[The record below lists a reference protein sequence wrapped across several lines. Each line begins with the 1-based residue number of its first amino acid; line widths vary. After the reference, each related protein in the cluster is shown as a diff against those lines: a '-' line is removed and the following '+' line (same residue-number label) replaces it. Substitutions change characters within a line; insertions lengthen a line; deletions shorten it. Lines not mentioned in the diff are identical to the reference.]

1 MRASFM
7 NGPCIPGPD
16 TMGGEEEWT
25 TEDWVRKLKQQAD
38 DSRPYRQRLYGR
50 VGLVRARRV
59 LDVGCGTGAVTLDIA
74 ESTRGQVVGIDID
87 EAKLVEARRLL
98 DVVPN
103 LEFQVADV
111 QDLPF
116 PDGSFDLV
124 TLNIVLVYVPDKQ
137 RALEEMA
144 RVLRPGGHV
153 LATMEPDYA
162 GWIQYPPGDFV
173 DLFFE
178 QLRGMGADLET
189 GRKLKYLFTRAGLR
203 TEVGID
209 ADDEFIF
216 PRDDVRKLARFETEV
231 WFYDKL
237 LSMSGWSEEARSK
250 HIAEERERIEAGLS
264 FSFLPGFYAI
274 GEKG

>member
-1 MRASFM
+1 
-7 NGPCIPGPD
+7 
-16 TMGGEEEWT
+16 MGEEEEWT
-25 TEDWVRKLKQQAD
+25 TDDWVRKLKQQAD
-38 DSRPYRQRLYGR
+38 DSRPYRQRLYAR
-50 VGLVRARRV
+50 VGLVRAERV

-74 ESTRGQVVGIDID
+74 ESTRGQVVGVDID

-98 DVVPN
+98 EVVPN

-137 RALEEMA
+137 RALAEMA

-173 DLFFE
+173 ELFFE
-178 QLRGMGADLET
+178 QLRQMGADLET

-209 ADDEFIF
+209 AEDEFIF
-216 PRDDVRKLARFETEV
+216 LRDDERKLARFESEV

-237 LSMSGWSEEARSK
+237 LSMNGWSEEARRA

-274 GEKG
+274 GRKE

>member
-1 MRASFM
+1 MAE
-7 NGPCIPGPD
+7 NV
-16 TMGGEEEWT
+16 EWT

-38 DSRPYRQRLYGR
+38 DSRPYRQRLYNR
-50 VGLVRARRV
+50 VGLVRADRV

-74 ESTRGQVVGIDID
+74 ESTRGHVVGIDID
-87 EAKLVEARRLL
+87 DAKLEEARRLL
-98 DVVPN
+98 EVAPN
-103 LEFQVADV
+103 LEFQTADV

-137 RALEEMA
+137 LAVKEMA

-178 QLRGMGADLET
+178 QLKLMGADLET
-189 GRKLKYLFTRAGLR
+189 GRKLKYLFTRAGLA
-203 TEVGID
+203 TEVGMD
-209 ADDEFIF
+209 ADDEFIYQ
-216 PRDDVRKLARFETEV
+216 RDDRVKLARFDSEV
-231 WFYDKL
+231 WFYERL
-237 LSMSGWSEEARSK
+237 LAMNGWSEEDTRRY
-250 HIAEERERIEAGLS
+250 IADERQRIEEGIS
-264 FSFLPGFYAI
+264 FSFLPGLYAI
-274 GEKG
+274 GEKR

>member
-1 MRASFM
+1 MKASLMRD
-7 NGPCIPGPD
+7 PCISWQD
-16 TMGGEEEWT
+16 TMGEEEEWT

-50 VGLVRARRV
+50 VGLVRAQRV

-74 ESTRGQVVGIDID
+74 ESTRGHVVGVDID

-98 DVVPN
+98 EVVPN

-137 RALEEMA
+137 RALDEMA
-144 RVLRPGGHV
+144 RVLRPGGRV

-173 DLFFE
+173 ELFFE
-178 QLRGMGADLET
+178 QLRQMGADLET
-189 GRKLKYLFTRAGLR
+189 GRKLKYLFTKAGLR

-209 ADDEFIF
+209 AEDEFIF
-216 PRDDVRKLARFETEV
+216 LRDDERKLARFESEV

-237 LSMSGWSEEARSK
+237 LSMNGWSEEARRA
-250 HIAEERERIEAGLS
+250 HIAEERERIGAGLS

-274 GEKG
+274 GRKE